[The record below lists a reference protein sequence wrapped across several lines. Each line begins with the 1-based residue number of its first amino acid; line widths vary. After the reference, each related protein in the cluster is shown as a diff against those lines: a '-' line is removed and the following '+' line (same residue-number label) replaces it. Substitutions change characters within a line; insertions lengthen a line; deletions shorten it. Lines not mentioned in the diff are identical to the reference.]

1 MNRNHFAAAFL
12 AGVIAIAGLTS
23 TTVAQRKPG
32 AGTALVDLSMPAVAI
47 SPDGKQVALILRAGE
62 KTQLHIRLT
71 GAQESKPVPGTD
83 GAVTPL
89 FSPDGKWV
97 AFFADGKLRK
107 VALDSGHGATL
118 CDGGT
123 GPRAAVWTPHDTIIV
138 TPDPGPA
145 LLQ

>member
-71 GAQESKPVPGTD
+71 GAQEE
-83 GAVTPL
+83 
-89 FSPDGKWV
+89 
-97 AFFADGKLRK
+97 
-107 VALDSGHGATL
+107 ALQRVEAE
-118 CDGGT
+118 
-123 GPRAAVWTPHDTIIV
+123 RAELVQASSLLTHDTSPKGGRLKSGAERINAGLPNPCR
-138 TPDPGPA
+138 T
-145 LLQ
+145 